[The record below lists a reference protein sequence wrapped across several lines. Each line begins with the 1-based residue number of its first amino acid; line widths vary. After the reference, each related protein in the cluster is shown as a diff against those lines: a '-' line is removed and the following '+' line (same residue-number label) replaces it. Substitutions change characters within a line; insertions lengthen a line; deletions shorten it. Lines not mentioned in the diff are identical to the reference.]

1 MKFIIAVLASPLI
14 EMTTKVTEAMKQKFL
29 VEYIK
34 SGTIPEGFYI
44 HTMKDG
50 RVQFRKIKQP
60 LDREGILRKIK
71 LHEDN
76 IAELKKKLEELE
88 KGREL

>member
-1 MKFIIAVLASPLI
+1 
-14 EMTTKVTEAMKQKFL
+14 MTTKVTEAMKQKFL

-34 SGTIPEGFYI
+34 SGAIPEGFYI

-60 LDREGILRKIK
+60 LDKEGILRKIK

-76 IAELKKKLEELE
+76 IAELRKKLEELE
-88 KGREL
+88 KGRELDKAMNSSG

>member
-1 MKFIIAVLASPLI
+1 
-14 EMTTKVTEAMKQKFL
+14 MTTKVTEAMKQKFL

-34 SGTIPEGFYI
+34 SGIIPEGFYI

-50 RVQFRKIKQP
+50 RVQ
-60 LDREGILRKIK
+60 LRKIK

-88 KGREL
+88 KADDSEE

>member
-1 MKFIIAVLASPLI
+1 
-14 EMTTKVTEAMKQKFL
+14 MTNKVTEAMKQKFL

-44 HTMKDG
+44 HTMKE
-50 RVQFRKIKQP
+50 P

>member
-1 MKFIIAVLASPLI
+1 
-14 EMTTKVTEAMKQKFL
+14 MTTKVTEAMKQKFL

-34 SGTIPEGFYI
+34 SGAVPEGFYV

-60 LDREGILRKIK
+60 LDKEGILRKIK

-88 KGREL
+88 KADDSEE

>member
-1 MKFIIAVLASPLI
+1 
-14 EMTTKVTEAMKQKFL
+14 MTNKVTEAMKQKFL

-88 KGREL
+88 KADDSEE